1 MEKTMYENLLH
12 EVTELI
18 RNEVKTE
25 TIVGEPFEL
34 GEFTCVPVMR
44 LGLGLGAG
52 GGEGTDKNK
61 ASGTGGGASGGFGV
75 DPLGFLVTHNDQI
88 NFIPTHGSKGFSAA
102 MEKLPDL
109 LNKFMDMREKEK
121 AVPA

>member
-34 GEFTCVPVMR
+34 GEFTCVPVVR
-44 LGLGLGAG
+44 LGLG
-52 GGEGTDKNK
+52 
-61 ASGTGGGASGGFGV
+61 S
-75 DPLGFLVTHNDQI
+75 
-88 NFIPTHGSKGFSAA
+88 
-102 MEKLPDL
+102 
-109 LNKFMDMREKEK
+109 
-121 AVPA
+121 

>member
-61 ASGTGGGASGGFGV
+61 ASGTGGGAGGGFGV
-75 DPLGFLVTHNDQI
+75 DRSRKTVSILVVALCPTLSFSFL
-88 NFIPTHGSKGFSAA
+88 
-102 MEKLPDL
+102 
-109 LNKFMDMREKEK
+109 RR
-121 AVPA
+121 